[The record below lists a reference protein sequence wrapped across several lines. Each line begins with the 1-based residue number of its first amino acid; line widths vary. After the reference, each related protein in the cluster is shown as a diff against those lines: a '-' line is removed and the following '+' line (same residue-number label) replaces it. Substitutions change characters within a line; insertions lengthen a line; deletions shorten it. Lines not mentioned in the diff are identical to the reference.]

1 MSYDLQTFQLINQL
15 PETKGCTS
23 FAIHERSCMLAVIN
37 KKKLSLYLWQ
47 GTSFLL
53 RREIPLSNE
62 AKCLLCASN
71 LVVVGY
77 KRYYETIDM
86 MTSAVNKILDFEKDH
101 KMVCLELPHTSLR
114 ASSVLLSIGLQGV
127 ILDTLTSKS
136 NISNTSGSAYEERME
151 WSGPPTSVHLM
162 APFIMSLLVD
172 SVEIHDM
179 ASLCSLQ
186 RITLSSGPCSMCL
199 YPFLVTG
206 RGVENAFISTGDQI
220 SVLKM
225 VHLSS
230 QVLTLV
236 ESSLYEEAINLCSLC
251 PNSSQLRDIDI
262 PRIHEKFAFSL
273 FQKGEFEGAI
283 SHYILANT
291 ELLSVIAK
299 FPDLVPVSLH
309 SWVGINNS
317 TSNTNKGKTGNTSS
331 SLEGMILHRAA
342 SALVHFCEHHRP
354 NVRQQEE
361 RAQKVKSAGIGA
373 AVLHPTD
380 DADPDFTLRKAEV
393 LDTVLLSSLAQCSPP
408 RRTAVVDLLSTSNSC
423 HIESCSVILASQ
435 GNAFTEALLWL
446 YRSHNEH
453 KRVLSALTEER
464 CVGAGAWTREQF
476 YQWTA
481 DYLRWLWHND
491 NISLPPMVLSNLK
504 PLIEYDAEM
513 GLGVL
518 ITKPKNLSNPSSLG
532 GRGVSS
538 VQTIITF
545 LESITPKAYSVS
557 TQFGSNKTNSL
568 RSTKHSRQSIDPT
581 GLSIPL
587 VNGKA
592 LGAAYLEWLV
602 SSGSALPSMHNE
614 FAQLLIDGVPKDLNI
629 DHNINDLEIKSGENE
644 SLLLYKIYR
653 KKLQFFLELSKDYSP
668 ETLLQFIPSDFEHEK
683 ALLLSR
689 LGRHEEVFQIYIHK
703 LNDIPLAEKYC
714 DRIYNYDSSG
724 GDIKQKWSSSNSLEN
739 FKNNCNNGFE
749 DAKDIYLLLIKVILN
764 TPIDEKNK
772 KISPLTVAINI
783 AERNFSRINSSD
795 FLDLL
800 PRNSSLSAL
809 QRYLSIT
816 IEYNNARKRNLQV
829 IHQLLRLREVNLRTK
844 SYIPK

>member
-1 MSYDLQTFQLINQL
+1 MDGMVMAYDLQTFQLMSQL
-15 PETKGCTS
+15 PETKGVIA
-23 FAIHERSCMLAVIN
+23 FAIHEKSSMLAVLN

-53 RREIPLSNE
+53 RREITLSTE

-77 KRYYETIDM
+77 KRYYETIDIL
-86 MTSAVNKILDFEKDH
+86 TLAVTRILDFEKDH
-101 KMVCLELPHTSLR
+101 KMVCLELPLTSLR
-114 ASSVLLSIGLQGV
+114 PSSVLLSIGLQGV
-127 ILDTLTSKS
+127 VLDTLTSKS
-136 NISNTSGSAYEERME
+136 NSINSSGSAYEERME
-151 WSGPPTSVHLM
+151 WSSPPSSAHLM
-162 APFIMSLLVD
+162 APFIMSLLAD

-179 ASLCSLQ
+179 ASLYSLQ
-186 RITLSSGPCSMCL
+186 RITLSSGPCNMCL
-199 YPFLVTG
+199 YPFLMVG

-236 ESSLYEEAINLCSLC
+236 ETGLYEEAINLCSLC

-273 FQKGEFEGAI
+273 FQKGDFEGAI

-309 SWVGINNS
+309 SWVGLTNS
-317 TSNTNKGKTGNTSS
+317 NSNKGKTS
-331 SLEGMILHRAA
+331 SLDGMILHRAA
-342 SALVHFCEHHRP
+342 AALVHFCEQYRS

-373 AVLHPTD
+373 AVQHPTD
-380 DADPDFTLRKAEV
+380 DADPDFTIRKAEI

-453 KRVLSALTEER
+453 KRVLSALTEDR

-491 NISLPPMVLSNLK
+491 NNLLPPMVLSNLK
-504 PLIEYDAEM
+504 PLIEYDAEL

-518 ITKPKNLSNPSSLG
+518 ITRPKNLNNSSSLG

-538 VQTIITF
+538 VQTIVTF
-545 LESITPKAYSVS
+545 LKSITPKAYSVS
-557 TQFGSNKTNSL
+557 TQFGSKTTTSG
-568 RSTKHSRQSIDPT
+568 RFTKQTRQPIDLT
-581 GLSIPL
+581 GLPIPL

-592 LGAAYLEWLV
+592 LAAAYLEWLV
-602 SSGSALPSMHNE
+602 DSGAALPIMHNE
-614 FAQLLIDGVPKDLNI
+614 FAQLIIDTVPKDLNI
-629 DHNINDLEIKSGENE
+629 DHNINDLEIISGESE

-653 KKLQFFLELSKDYSP
+653 KKLQFFLQSSRDYSP
-668 ETLLQFIPSDFEHEK
+668 EILLEFIPSDFEHEN

-703 LNDIPLAEKYC
+703 LNDIPLAESYC
-714 DRIYNYDSSG
+714 DRIYNNDNENN
-724 GDIKQKWSSSNSLEN
+724 KQKWTSSNSLEN
-739 FKNNCNNGFE
+739 FKNNCNSIE
-749 DAKDIYLLLIKVILN
+749 DAKDVYLLLIKVILN
-764 TPIDEKNK
+764 TPIDEENK
-772 KISPLTVAINI
+772 KISPLTIAINL
-783 AERNFSRINSSD
+783 AERNFKRINSTE

-800 PRNSSLSAL
+800 PKNSPLSAL

-816 IEYNNARKRNLQV
+816 IEYNNSRKRNLQV

-844 SYIPK
+844 SFTPK